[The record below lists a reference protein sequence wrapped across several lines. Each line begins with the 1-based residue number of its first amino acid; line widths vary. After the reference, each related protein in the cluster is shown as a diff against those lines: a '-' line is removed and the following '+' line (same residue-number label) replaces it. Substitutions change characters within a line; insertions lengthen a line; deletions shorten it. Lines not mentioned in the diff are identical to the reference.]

1 MALISYMQ
9 RHTSGTYEFRK
20 RLPEALAGKP
30 VPDHMRDAFAE
41 LINSHDRLLQTRTGA
56 LARYKELR
64 EAKQRDHREALRAA
78 HMFDDAT
85 GHWRRATLRG
95 QSQTPS

>member
-9 RHTSGTYEFRK
+9 RRTSGTYEFRK

-41 LINSHDRLLQTRTGA
+41 LINSTTGCFKREA
-56 LARYKELR
+56 LARH
-64 EAKQRDHREALRAA
+64 QG
-78 HMFDDAT
+78 AT
-85 GHWRRATLRG
+85 
-95 QSQTPS
+95 